1 MSNFGQWKRQAL
13 EDKFGIHQVDVL
25 PELTEW
31 VEAVSVEAPD
41 EFVVHNLKKLR
52 KDVLRKYWDFN
63 EWELVV
69 KVIGRII
76 QEVNFDGLNVRSFAL
91 RELKSTVEGEDLV
104 GKPDWMVASG
114 SQEPKKPYFFL
125 QEHKKSFD
133 NEGDPIGQCLAA
145 MLVGQ
150 ALNQGNPELMYGG
163 FIVGNSWY
171 FMILKGK
178 QYSISVPYSI
188 TDEEDLFH
196 IYQILKTLKIRIF
209 TMLGESLD

>member
-13 EDKFGIHQVDVL
+13 ERKFDLKQVDIL
-25 PELTEW
+25 PELTNWIDIPNLEQ
-31 VEAVSVEAPD
+31 PD
-41 EFVVHNLKKLR
+41 EFVAHNLKKLR
-52 KDVLRKYWDFN
+52 KEVLRKYWDFN
-63 EWELVV
+63 EWELVI

-91 RELKSTVEGEDLV
+91 RELKSTVEGEDMV
-104 GKPDWMVASG
+104 GKPDLMVASG
-114 SQEPKKPYFFL
+114 SQEPESPYFFL
-125 QEHKKSFD
+125 QEHKKTFD

-150 ALNQGNPELMYGG
+150 VLNGGIPELMYGG

-178 QYSISVPYSI
+178 EYSISVPYSI
-188 TDEEDLFH
+188 TDEEDLFK

-209 TMLGESLD
+209 TMLGEELD